1 LSYLPPNNLTPPPLT
16 QPLDDSARLTPEL
29 SEIVPEQ
36 PDEPYDIH
44 RVLETLVDDGEFFG
58 VQDDYAMNIVVG
70 FARMDGQT
78 VGIVANQPD
87 HLAGVIDINAS
98 DKAARFIRFCDMFH
112 IPIITLVDT
121 PGFLPGIEQEHEG
134 IIRHGAKLIFAY
146 AEATVPKITLILR
159 KAYGGAYIVM
169 GSKHL
174 AGDQNF
180 AWPKSEIAV
189 MGPNGAVKILH
200 QKELADA
207 ENPSELEDQ
216 LSRSYREKLA
226 SPFLAAGEGHLDD
239 IILPTETRI
248 RIIQALETFKDKR
261 VATPNRKHGNIP
273 L

>member
-1 LSYLPPNNLTPPPLT
+1 
-16 QPLDDSARLTPEL
+16 
-29 SEIVPEQ
+29 
-36 PDEPYDIH
+36 
-44 RVLETLVDDGEFFG
+44 
-58 VQDDYAMNIVVG
+58 
-70 FARMDGQT
+70 
-78 VGIVANQPD
+78 
-87 HLAGVIDINAS
+87 
-98 DKAARFIRFCDMFH
+98 
-112 IPIITLVDT
+112 
-121 PGFLPGIEQEHEG
+121 
-134 IIRHGAKLIFAY
+134 
-146 AEATVPKITLILR
+146 
-159 KAYGGAYIVM
+159 
-169 GSKHL
+169 
-174 AGDQNF
+174 
-180 AWPKSEIAV
+180 